1 MDNKQEKKQAD
12 TPPRGFL
19 DQIFFAE
26 SQLDFS
32 PWQDGLTIL
41 HKKNS
46 MSSSTIKTGF
56 NTASCRNRLS
66 IAHQTKFHSSAWVW
80 FFLRSTLHTF
90 TTKVMK
96 NEHPLC
102 GSYPLFCSREERW

>member
-1 MDNKQEKKQAD
+1 MDKKQEKNMH
-12 TPPRGFL
+12 RGFS

-66 IAHQTKFHSSAWVW
+66 IAHQTKLDLFAWVW
-80 FFLRSTLHTF
+80 SFYSLH
-90 TTKVMK
+90 
-96 NEHPLC
+96 
-102 GSYPLFCSREERW
+102 